1 MNSSRNAD
9 TENFIV
15 IPNRFFMSWSIPTK
29 SFKIFPIDS
38 VFTDYLYR
46 QYFLFQQA
54 NGEKK

>member
-15 IPNRFFMSWSIPTK
+15 IPNRFFMSWTIPTK
-29 SFKIFPIDS
+29 SFKIFPIDG

-46 QYFLFQQA
+46 QDFLFQQA
-54 NGEKK
+54 NGKKK

>member
-15 IPNRFFMSWSIPTK
+15 IPNRFFISWTMPTK
-29 SFKIFPIDS
+29 SFKIVPIDS

-46 QYFLFQQA
+46 QDFLFQQA